1 MCGIVG
7 IVKLDPSA
15 RAEGERLRRMRDALA
30 HRGPDAAALW
40 TDGPVGLAH
49 RRLSIVD
56 VDGGAQPMASPSKKA
71 RIVFNGEIYNH
82 PELVPR
88 LSAQGHVY
96 QTRSDTETILHLYED
111 RGDACVESLRG
122 MFAFAIWDAAEHRLL
137 LARDRL
143 GIKPLYYA
151 LREDE
156 LVFASEIKAILAAGV
171 PASFDSDVLPEYF
184 ATRFV
189 SGERTFFRGI
199 RKLLPGRTLTW
210 SRDTGVRIRR
220 YWRPPPAGSKPVPAA
235 AGDLRERLAESARL
249 HLMSDVPL
257 GVFLSGGLDS
267 AAIAGL
273 VAPMVSGPLR
283 TFSVGF
289 DEAEANELPWARM
302 AAEAAGAVHR
312 EVVVPKSAF
321 FRALPLLVWHEDE
334 PIAFTSSVP
343 LYYLAKVAAEDVK
356 VVLTGEGADE
366 IFLGYNRYRVT
377 AWNERLG
384 RAWRA
389 VAPARTRRAA
399 ARAAHRLRG
408 GIGRRARRTFVA
420 LGDDPR
426 ALALENFA
434 VFPQELRNR
443 LLVSS
448 GADDAFAPAVEEWE
462 EAPGGAAESM
472 SRSDLSTYLVELLMK
487 QDQMSMA
494 ASIESR
500 VPYLDHELVEYA
512 MSIPA
517 NRRLAG
523 FRTKAILRDAV
534 SDVVPRAILRRRKM
548 GFPVPLGRWLRED
561 GRASLDS
568 LVLSPR
574 ALSRG
579 WLDPAVVRALVEEHR
594 NGEADHGERLWLLLN
609 LEIWQRLFLD
619 REPPQALSEVLH
631 A

>member
-1 MCGIVG
+1 VCGIVG
-7 IVKLDPSA
+7 IVKLDPRA
-15 RAEGERLRRMRDALA
+15 RVEEDRLRRMRDALA
-30 HRGPDAAALW
+30 HRGPDDAAIF
-40 TDGPVGLAH
+40 TEGPVGLGH

-56 VDGGAQPMASPSKKA
+56 VSGGAQPMSSSSG
-71 RIVFNGEIYNH
+71 RTWIVFNGEIYNH
-82 PELVPR
+82 PELLPR
-88 LSAQGHVY
+88 LRARGHVY
-96 QTRSDTETILHLYED
+96 KTRCDTETILHLYEES
-111 RGDACVESLRG
+111 GDGCVESLRG
-122 MFAFAIWDAAEHRLL
+122 MFAFAIWDRDEERLL

-151 LREDE
+151 LRDDE
-156 LVFASEIKAILAAGV
+156 LIFASEIKAILAAGV
-171 PASFDSDVLPEYF
+171 AAEFDEAVLPEYL

-189 SGERTFFRGI
+189 SGEGTFFRGI
-199 RKLLPGRTLTW
+199 KKLLPGRVLTW
-210 SRDTGVRIRR
+210 SRDTGAQIRR
-220 YWRPPPAGSKPVPAA
+220 YWRPPAAGSKPVLARA
-235 AGDLRERLAESARL
+235 EDLRERLAESARL

-273 VAPMVSGPLR
+273 VAPMVPGPLR

-289 DEAEANELPWARM
+289 DEAEANELPWARL
-302 AAEAAGAVHR
+302 AATAAGSVHR
-312 EVVVPKSAF
+312 EVLVSKSAF

-343 LYYLAKVAAEDVK
+343 LYYLAKAAAEDVK

-366 IFLGYNRYRVT
+366 IFLGYNRYRIT

-384 RAWRA
+384 HAWRA
-389 VAPARTRRAA
+389 VAPASARRFA
-399 ARAAHRLRG
+399 ARAAKRDRRLS
-408 GIGRRARRTFVA
+408 RTFLA

-426 ALALENFA
+426 DLALENFA
-434 VFPQELRNR
+434 VFPRDLRKA
-443 LLVSS
+443 LLTRAPS
-448 GADDAFAPAVEEWE
+448 DHAFAPAEEDWE

-472 SRSDLSTYLVELLMK
+472 SRSDLGTYLVELLMK

-517 NRRLAG
+517 RSRLAG

-534 SDVVPRAILRRRKM
+534 RDVVPASILRRRKM

-561 GRASLDS
+561 GKAALDD

-574 ALSRG
+574 ALARG
-579 WLDPAVVRALVEEHR
+579 YFEPAVVRALTDEHR
-594 NGEADHGERLWLLLN
+594 AGDADHGERLWLLLN

-619 REPPQALSEVLH
+619 REELQAVPEVLH

>member
-7 IVKLDPSA
+7 IVKLHPEA
-15 RAEGERLRRMRDALA
+15 RAEEPRLRRMRDALA

-56 VDGGAQPMASPSKKA
+56 VEGGAQPMSKEA
-71 RIVFNGEIYNH
+71 GDAWIVFNGEIYNH
-82 PELVPR
+82 PELLPR
-88 LSAQGHVY
+88 LQARGHVY
-96 QTRSDTETILHLYED
+96 RTRSDTETILHLYEE

-122 MFAFAIWDAAEHRLL
+122 MFAFAIWDAREHRLL

-151 LREDE
+151 LRRDE
-156 LVFASEIKAILAAGV
+156 LLFASEIKALLAAGV
-171 PASFDSDVLPEYF
+171 ETDFDPSVLPEYL

-189 SGERTFFRGI
+189 SGEGTFFRGI
-199 RKLLPGRTLTW
+199 RKLLPGRVLTW
-210 SRDTGVRIRR
+210 SASEGLRIRR
-220 YWRPPPAGSKPVPAA
+220 YWRPPPAGGKPVPAGA
-235 AGDLRERLAESARL
+235 AELRERLDESARL

-267 AAIAGL
+267 AALAGL

-289 DEAEANELPWARM
+289 DEPEANELPWARI
-302 AAEAAGAVHR
+302 AARAAGSLHR
-312 EVVVPKSAF
+312 EVVVSKSDF
-321 FRALPLLVWHEDE
+321 FSALPLLVWHEDE

-343 LYYLAKVAAEDVK
+343 LYYLAKAAAEDVK

-366 IFLGYNRYRVT
+366 IFLGYNRYRIT

-384 RAWRA
+384 RAWRT
-389 VAPARTRRAA
+389 VASEGARRAT
-399 ARAAHRLRG
+399 ARAVNRFPGSL
-408 GIGRRARRTFVA
+408 GRRARRTFIA

-426 ALALENFA
+426 TLAFENFA
-434 VFPQELRNR
+434 VFPQDLRSR
-443 LLVSS
+443 LLVAP
-448 GADDAFAPAVEEWE
+448 GADDAFAPAVREWE
-462 EAPGGAAESM
+462 DAPGGAAESM
-472 SRSDLSTYLVELLMK
+472 SRADLQTYLVELLMK

-512 MSIPA
+512 ISIPA
-517 NRRLAG
+517 RRRLSG

-534 SDVVPRAILRRRKM
+534 RDVVPRSILQRRKM
-548 GFPVPLGRWLRED
+548 GFPVPLGRWLREQ
-561 GRASLDS
+561 GRAAIDEM
-568 LVLSPR
+568 VLSPR
-574 ALSRG
+574 ARG
-579 WLDPAVVRALVEEHR
+579 RGLFEPAVVAALVDEHR
-594 NGEADHGERLWLLLN
+594 AGGADHGERLWLLLN

-619 REPPQALSEVLH
+619 REDPHAVAEVLH

>member
-1 MCGIVG
+1 VCGIVG
-7 IVKLDPSA
+7 IVKLDPRA
-15 RAEGERLRRMRDALA
+15 RAEEPRLRRMRDALA
-30 HRGPDAAALW
+30 HRGPDDAALW
-40 TDGPVGLAH
+40 TRGPVGLAH

-56 VDGGAQPMASPSKKA
+56 VTGGAQPMASPSGTA

-88 LSAQGHVY
+88 LRAQGHVY
-96 QTRSDTETILHLYED
+96 KTRCDTETILHLYED
-111 RGDACVESLRG
+111 QGEACVESLRG
-122 MFAFAIWDAAEHRLL
+122 MFAFAIWDEREERLL

-151 LREDE
+151 LTGDE
-156 LVFASEIKAILAAGV
+156 LIFASEIKAILAAGV
-171 PASFDSDVLPEYF
+171 SAEFDTSVLPEYL

-189 SGERTFFRGI
+189 SGEGTFFRGI
-199 RKLLPGRTLTW
+199 KKLLPGRVLTW
-210 SRDTGVRIRR
+210 SRDGGVKIRR
-220 YWRPPPAGSKPVPAA
+220 YWRPPAAGSKPVPASA
-235 AGDLRERLAESARL
+235 ADLRERLAESARL

-267 AAIAGL
+267 AALVGL

-289 DEAEANELPWARM
+289 DEAEANELPWARL
-302 AAEAAGAVHR
+302 AASAAGSVHR
-312 EVVVPKSAF
+312 EVLVSRSEF

-343 LYYLAKVAAEDVK
+343 LYYLAKAAAEDVK

-389 VAPARTRRAA
+389 VAPAGTRRSV
-399 ARAAHRLRG
+399 ARAARRLPG
-408 GIGRRARRTFVA
+408 KLGRRARRTFVT
-420 LGDDPR
+420 LGDDAR

-434 VFPQELRNR
+434 VFSQDLRSR
-443 LLVSS
+443 LLTAP
-448 GADDAFAPAVEEWE
+448 GAGDAFATEIEEWE
-462 EAPGGAAESM
+462 DAPGGAAESM
-472 SRSDLSTYLVELLMK
+472 SRSDLQTYLVELLMK

-500 VPYLDHELVEYA
+500 VPYLDHELVEYTI
-512 MSIPA
+512 SIPA
-517 NRRLAG
+517 RRRLAG

-534 SDVVPRAILRRRKM
+534 KDVVPQAILTRRKM

-561 GRASLDS
+561 GRGAIDG
-568 LVLSPR
+568 LVLSTR

-579 WLDPAVVRALVEEHR
+579 LFEPAVVRALAEEHR
-594 NGEADHGERLWLLLN
+594 VGEADHGERLWLLLN
-609 LEIWQRLFLD
+609 LEIWQRLFLEGED
-619 REPPQALSEVLH
+619 PQSLSEVLH

>member
-7 IVKLDPSA
+7 IVKFDPAA
-15 RAEGERLRRMRDALA
+15 RAEEARLGRMRDALA

-40 TDGPVGLAH
+40 TAGPVGLAH

-56 VDGGAQPMASPSKKA
+56 VSGGAQPMGSADGT
-71 RIVFNGEIYNH
+71 RWIVFNGEIYNH
-82 PELVPR
+82 PQLVPR
-88 LSAQGHVY
+88 LQARGHVY
-96 QTRSDTETILHLYED
+96 RTRSDTETILHLYDE
-111 RGDACVESLRG
+111 RGDACVEALRG
-122 MFAFAIWDAAEHRLL
+122 MFAFAVWDAEVQRLL

-156 LVFASEIKAILAAGV
+156 LIFASEIKAILAAGV
-171 PASFDSDVLPEYF
+171 EPEFDPSVLPEYL

-189 SGERTFFRGI
+189 SGEGTFFRGI
-199 RKLLPGRTLTW
+199 RKLLPGRILTW
-210 SRDTGVRIRR
+210 SRDAGLRIQR
-220 YWRPPPAGSKPVPAA
+220 YWRPPPAGGKPVPAGA
-235 AGDLRERLAESARL
+235 ADLRERLAESARI

-273 VAPMVSGPLR
+273 VAPMIDGPLR

-289 DEAEANELPWARM
+289 DEPEANELPWARL
-302 AAEAAGAVHR
+302 AARATGSLHR
-312 EVVVPKSAF
+312 EVVVSRSSF
-321 FRALPLLVWHEDE
+321 FEALPLLVWHEDE

-343 LYYLAKVAAEDVK
+343 LYYLAKAAAEDVK

-366 IFLGYNRYRVT
+366 IFLGYNRYRIT

-384 RAWRA
+384 RAWHA
-389 VAPARTRRAA
+389 LAPARARRAT
-399 ARAAHRLRG
+399 ARAARRLRG
-408 GIGRRARRTFVA
+408 RLGRRARRTFVA
-420 LGDDPR
+420 LGDDTR

-434 VFPQELRNR
+434 VFPEELRDA
-443 LLVSS
+443 LLVDPG
-448 GADDAFAPAVEEWE
+448 GADAFAPALERWE
-462 EAPGGAAESM
+462 DAPGGAAESM
-472 SRSDLSTYLVELLMK
+472 SRVDLQTYLVELLMK

-500 VPYLDHELVEYA
+500 VPYLDHELVEYT

-517 NRRLAG
+517 SRRLSG

-534 SDVVPRAILRRRKM
+534 RDVVPRSILERRKM
-548 GFPVPLGRWLRED
+548 GFPVPLGRWLRD
-561 GRASLDS
+561 PARPILDE
-568 LVLSPR
+568 LVLGPR
-574 ALSRG
+574 ALARG
-579 WLDPAVVRALVEEHR
+579 LFEPAVLRALVADHR
-594 NGEADHGERLWLLLN
+594 LGEADHGERLWLLIN
-609 LEIWQRLFLD
+609 LEIWQRLFFD
-619 REPPQALSEVLH
+619 REEPSSVAEVLH

>member
-1 MCGIVG
+1 VCGIVG
-7 IVKLDPSA
+7 IVKFDPA
-15 RAEGERLRRMRDALA
+15 VHVEEERLRAMRDALA

-56 VDGGAQPMASPSKKA
+56 VAGGAQPMASA
-71 RIVFNGEIYNH
+71 DGNRRIVFNGEIYNH

-88 LSAQGHVY
+88 LSARGHVY
-96 QTRSDTETILHLYED
+96 RTRSDTETILHLHEE
-111 RGDACVESLRG
+111 RGDGCVDALRG
-122 MFAFAIWDAAEHRLL
+122 MFAFAVWDARERRLL

-151 LREDE
+151 LRGDE
-156 LVFASEIKAILAAGV
+156 LIFASEIKAILAAGV
-171 PASFDSDVLPEYF
+171 VPEFDARVVPEYL

-189 SGERTFFRGI
+189 SGEGTFFRGI
-199 RKLLPGRTLTW
+199 RKLLPGRILTW
-210 SRDTGVRIRR
+210 SRHHGIRIRR
-220 YWRPPPAGSKPVPAA
+220 YWRPPPAGSKPVPATA
-235 AGDLRERLAESARL
+235 ADLRDRLAESARL

-273 VAPMVSGPLR
+273 VAPMIAGPLR

-289 DEAEANELPWARM
+289 DEPEANELPWARL
-302 AAEAAGAVHR
+302 AARAAGALHR
-312 EVVVPKSAF
+312 EVVVSRSAF

-343 LYYLAKVAAEDVK
+343 LYYLARVAAEDVK

-366 IFLGYNRYRVT
+366 IFLGYNRYRIA

-384 RAWRA
+384 RAWR
-389 VAPARTRRAA
+389 VMAPARARRAT
-399 ARAAHRLRG
+399 ARAARRLPG
-408 GIGRRARRTFVA
+408 TLGRRARRTFVA

-434 VFPQELRNR
+434 VFPEELRSR
-443 LLVSS
+443 LLLDPN
-448 GADDAFAPAVEEWE
+448 GADAFAPAVERWE
-462 EAPGGAAESM
+462 DAPGGAAESM
-472 SRSDLSTYLVELLMK
+472 SRADLQTYLVELLMK

-517 NRRLAG
+517 RRRLRG

-534 SDVVPRAILRRRKM
+534 KDVVPRSILQRRKM
-548 GFPVPLGRWLRED
+548 GFPVPLGRWLRD
-561 GRASLDS
+561 PGRPIVDD
-568 LVLSPR
+568 LVLGPR
-574 ALSRG
+574 ALARG
-579 WLDPAVVRALVEEHR
+579 LFEPAVLRAITEEHR
-594 NGEADHGERLWLLLN
+594 SGDADHGERLWLLAN

-619 REPPQALSEVLH
+619 REEPPSVAEVLH

>member
-7 IVKLDPSA
+7 IVKLDPTD
-15 RAEGERLRRMRDALA
+15 RVEEDRLRRMRDALA
-30 HRGPDAAALW
+30 HRGPDDAAIV
-40 TDGPVGLAH
+40 TQGPVGLAH

-56 VDGGAQPMASPSKKA
+56 VAGGAQPMASPSGNA
-71 RIVFNGEIYNH
+71 WIVFNGEIYNH
-82 PELVPR
+82 PELLPR
-88 LSAQGHVY
+88 LRAKGHVY
-96 QTRSDTETILHLYED
+96 KTRCDTETILHLYEEE
-111 RGDACVESLRG
+111 GDACVASLRG
-122 MFAFAIWDAAEHRLL
+122 MFAFAIWDAGARRLL

-151 LREDE
+151 MTRDE
-156 LVFASEIKAILAAGV
+156 LIFASEIKAILAAGV
-171 PASFDSDVLPEYF
+171 APSFDASVLPEYL

-189 SGERTFFRGI
+189 SGEGTFFRGI
-199 RKLLPGRTLTW
+199 KKLLPGRVLTW
-210 SRDTGVRIRR
+210 TRDAGTQVHR
-220 YWRPPPAGSKPVPAA
+220 YWRPPAAGSKPIPAKA
-235 AGDLRERLAESARL
+235 ADLRERLDESARL

-289 DEAEANELPWARM
+289 DEPEANELPWARL
-302 AAEAAGAVHR
+302 AAQATGSVHR
-312 EVVVPKSAF
+312 EVVVSRDAF

-343 LYYLAKVAAEDVK
+343 LYYLAKAAAEDVK

-389 VAPARTRRAA
+389 VAPASARRAA
-399 ARAAHRLRG
+399 ARAAKR
-408 GIGRRARRTFVA
+408 GRRLRRTFLA
-420 LGDDPR
+420 LGDDAR

-434 VFPQELRNR
+434 VFPDELRSR
-443 LLVSS
+443 LLT
-448 GADDAFAPAVEEWE
+448 GAVTDDAFAPAVEEWE

-472 SRSDLSTYLVELLMK
+472 SRSDVQTYLVELLMK

-517 NRRLAG
+517 RRRLAG
-523 FRTKAILRDAV
+523 WRTKAILRDAV
-534 SDVVPRAILRRRKM
+534 KDVVPAAILKRRKM

-561 GRASLDS
+561 GKAALDE

-574 ALSRG
+574 ALARG
-579 WLDPAVVRALVEEHR
+579 FFEPAVVRALTDEHR
-594 NGEADHGERLWLLLN
+594 AGGADHGERLWLLLN
-609 LEIWQRLFLD
+609 LEIWQRQFLD
-619 REPPQALSEVLH
+619 REEPRAVAEVLH

>member
-7 IVKLDPSA
+7 IVKLDRSA
-15 RAEGERLRRMRDALA
+15 RAEEPRLRRMRDALA

-40 TDGPVGLAH
+40 TQGPVGLAH

-56 VDGGAQPMASPSKKA
+56 VAGGAQPMSSPSGTA
-71 RIVFNGEIYNH
+71 WIVFNGEIYNH
-82 PELVPR
+82 PELLPR
-88 LSAQGHVY
+88 LRAQGHVY
-96 QTRSDTETILHLYED
+96 KTRCDTETILHLYED
-111 RGDACVESLRG
+111 RGEACVESLRG
-122 MFAFAIWDAAEHRLL
+122 MFAFAIWDERYERLL

-151 LREDE
+151 LRGDE
-156 LVFASEIKAILAAGV
+156 LIFASEIKAILAAGV
-171 PASFDSDVLPEYF
+171 PAEFDASVLPEYL

-189 SGERTFFRGI
+189 SGEGTFFRGI
-199 RKLLPGRTLTW
+199 KKLLPGRVLTW
-210 SRDTGVRIRR
+210 SRSAGVKIRR
-220 YWRPPPAGSKPVPAA
+220 YWRPPAPGSKPVRAA
-235 AGDLRERLAESARL
+235 ASDLRERLDESARL

-267 AAIAGL
+267 AAIVGL

-289 DEAEANELPWARM
+289 DEPEANELPWARL
-302 AAEAAGAVHR
+302 AAAAAGSVHR
-312 EVVVPKSAF
+312 EVVVSRSSF
-321 FRALPLLVWHEDE
+321 FRALPTLVWHEDE

-343 LYYLAKVAAEDVK
+343 LYFLAKVAAEDVK

-366 IFLGYNRYRVT
+366 IFLGYNRYRIT

-389 VAPARTRRAA
+389 VTSARTRRSV
-399 ARAAHRLRG
+399 ARAARRLPG
-408 GIGRRARRTFVA
+408 TLGRRLLRTFVT

-434 VFPQELRNR
+434 VFPHELRSR
-443 LLVSS
+443 LLTAPA
-448 GADDAFAPAVEEWE
+448 GDAFATEIEEWE

-472 SRSDLSTYLVELLMK
+472 SRADLQTYLVELLMK

-512 MSIPA
+512 ISIPA
-517 NRRLAG
+517 RRRLAG

-534 SDVVPRAILRRRKM
+534 KDVVPRAILNRRKM
-548 GFPVPLGRWLRED
+548 GFPVPLGRWLREGARTGID
-561 GRASLDS
+561 E

-579 WLDPAVVRALVEEHR
+579 FFEPAVVRALADEHR
-594 NGEADHGERLWLLLN
+594 ARVADHGERLWLLLN

-619 REPPQALSEVLH
+619 GDDPQALSEVLH

>member
-7 IVKLDPSA
+7 IVKLDPRG
-15 RAEGERLRRMRDALA
+15 RAEERRLGRMRDALA

-40 TDGPVGLAH
+40 TRGPVGLAH

-56 VDGGAQPMASPSKKA
+56 VAGGAQPMPSPSGTA
-71 RIVFNGEIYNH
+71 WIVFNGEIYNH
-82 PELVPR
+82 PELLPR
-88 LSAQGHVY
+88 LRAKGHVY
-96 QTRSDTETILHLYED
+96 KTRSDTETILHLYED
-111 RGDACVESLRG
+111 HGEACVESLRG
-122 MFAFAIWDAAEHRLL
+122 MFAFAIWDEREERLL

-151 LREDE
+151 LRGDE
-156 LVFASEIKAILAAGV
+156 LVFASEIKALLAAGV
-171 PASFDSDVLPEYF
+171 PAEFDASVLPEYL

-189 SGERTFFRGI
+189 SGEGTFFRGI
-199 RKLLPGRTLTW
+199 KKLLPGRVLTW
-210 SRDTGVRIRR
+210 SRDGGVKIRR
-220 YWRPPPAGSKPVPAA
+220 YWRPPAAGSRPVPAA

-267 AAIAGL
+267 AALAGL

-289 DEAEANELPWARM
+289 DEPEANELPWARL
-302 AAEAAGAVHR
+302 AAAAAGSVHR
-312 EVVVPKSAF
+312 EVVVSRSEF
-321 FRALPLLVWHEDE
+321 FRALPTLVCHEDE

-343 LYYLAKVAAEDVK
+343 LYYLAKAAAEDVK

-366 IFLGYNRYRVT
+366 IFLGYNRYRIT

-389 VAPARTRRAA
+389 VTSDGTRRSV
-399 ARAAHRLRG
+399 ARAARRLPG
-408 GIGRRARRTFVA
+408 GLGRRARRTFVA

-434 VFPQELRNR
+434 VFPQDLRSR
-443 LLVSS
+443 LLVAPAA
-448 GADDAFAPAVEEWE
+448 GDAFATEIEEWE
-462 EAPGGAAESM
+462 DAPGGAAESM
-472 SRSDLSTYLVELLMK
+472 SRSDLQTYLVELLMK

-512 MSIPA
+512 ISIPA
-517 NRRLAG
+517 KRRLAG

-534 SDVVPRAILRRRKM
+534 KDVVPRAILRRRKM

-561 GRASLDS
+561 GRGAIDE

-579 WLDPAVVRALVEEHR
+579 LLDPVVVRALADAHR
-594 NGEADHGERLWLLLN
+594 ARAADHGERLWLLLN

-619 REPPQALSEVLH
+619 RDEPAALSEVLH